1 MGGGESVGVCVF
13 EDGDDGLFEGSAFA
27 VAVLPGVDW
36 FDLAGLDLVVD
47 GWVVEAKDFLGA
59 GELVEKVSD
68 GIADPVFAFGGG
80 VEGQVEFGL

>member
-1 MGGGESVGVCVF
+1 MGGGEDVGVCVF

-47 GWVVEAKDFLGA
+47 DANDVNVNDAVFLDA
-59 GELVEKVSD
+59 Q
-68 GIADPVFAFGGG
+68 IFIN
-80 VEGQVEFGL
+80 Q